1 MAKVK
6 NQVQAKPD
14 AAPASNPKTAAG
26 APGEVEAGLRA
37 LSSTQEPEAG
47 TARPGLAP
55 AGFLN
60 QDPQLVGDFLMEARE
75 HLANI
80 EARLLEI
87 EQGAHTAET
96 LHSAFRSFHTIKGL
110 AGFLEY
116 EVIQQVS
123 HEVETLLDLARN
135 GKLDIQAATV
145 DVILQSGDYLALWL
159 NAIEAAQQG
168 RDFAA
173 PPPPDEL
180 LARVRAAASGKPRP
194 EPEPVPAAAA
204 LPLWDD
210 EPAVD
215 ARAAAAVPPAA
226 EPAAAE
232 QPGAA
237 AGAGSQAAQGAGG
250 RSGEVSLVKV
260 DTAKLEYLVDMV
272 GELVIAQ
279 SMLRHNQDLSAV
291 RSPKLQRDVAH
302 LTRVTAEVQKT
313 AMAMRMVP
321 IGQLF
326 KRMTRLVR
334 DLARKSGKLAEL
346 EMHGEEV
353 ELDRTIVEELS
364 DPLVHMLRN
373 SMDHGLEPAE
383 ERVAAGKSAMGRVR
397 LKASHQAGMIVIEIG
412 DDGRGLD
419 RVRIFRKAV
428 ERGLVAP
435 DAALSD
441 SEVYQL
447 IFEPGFSTAEK
458 VTDVSGRG
466 VGMDVVRK
474 HINKLRGRIDITSTP
489 GAGTVF
495 QLKLPLTL
503 AIIDGLVVLV
513 GGERYIV
520 PIFAVREMFR
530 PAAEKIFTVEGRGE
544 MVMVRDR
551 LLPVIRLGA
560 RLGVASRIED
570 PSQGVMIVGESDTRT
585 FCLLVDELA
594 GKQEVVIKSL
604 GSVFRDVR
612 GVAGGAILGDG
623 RVGLILDLATLAGD
637 TGAVLRG

>member
-6 NQVQAKPD
+6 KPAQARSGP
-14 AAPASNPKTAAG
+14 APEQPAGPPASADVA
-26 APGEVEAGLRA
+26 AGLRA
-37 LSSTQEPEAG
+37 LSTNLEQD
-47 TARPGLAP
+47 AP
-55 AGFLN
+55 QDVVSAPSAALN
-60 QDPQLVGDFLMEARE
+60 QDPQLVGDFLVEARE

-87 EQGAHTAET
+87 EQRAHTQET
-96 LHSAFRSFHTIKGL
+96 LNSAFRSFHTLKGL

-116 EVIQQVS
+116 GVIQRVS

-135 GKLDIQAATV
+135 GELELEPATV
-145 DVILQSGDYLALWL
+145 DVILQAGDYLAVWL
-159 NAIEAAQQG
+159 NFIEAALQG
-168 RDFAA
+168 RQTATPPDPDALLERVRLAACRDKQAEPLTAAPAGVPAPPPAPAEPGAA
-173 PPPPDEL
+173 PPTT
-180 LARVRAAASGKPRP
+180 AASAGAAPSG
-194 EPEPVPAAAA
+194 PAKAA
-204 LPLWDD
+204 
-210 EPAVD
+210 
-215 ARAAAAVPPAA
+215 
-226 EPAAAE
+226 
-232 QPGAA
+232 QPGQ
-237 AGAGSQAAQGAGG
+237 S
-250 RSGEVSLVKV
+250 EVSLVKV

-279 SMLRHNQDLSAV
+279 SLLRHNQDLGMA
-291 RSPKLQRDVAH
+291 RSPKLQRDIAH

-321 IGQLF
+321 VGQLF
-326 KRMTRLVR
+326 RRMTRLVR

-346 EMHGEEV
+346 EMQGEEV
-353 ELDRTIVEELS
+353 ELDRTIVEELA
-364 DPLVHMLRN
+364 DPFVHMLRN
-373 SMDHGLEPAE
+373 SMDHGIEPPG
-383 ERVAAGKSAMGRVR
+383 ERIAAGKPAAGRIR

-419 RVRIFRKAV
+419 RARIFRKAV
-428 ERGLVAP
+428 ERGLAAP
-435 DAALSD
+435 DAVLSD
-441 SEVYQL
+441 NEVYQL

-474 HINKLRGRIDITSTP
+474 HIGKLRGRIEISSTP

-503 AIIDGLVVLV
+503 AIIDGLVVLA

-530 PAAEKIFTVEGRGE
+530 PTPEQIFTVEGRGE

-560 RLGVASRIED
+560 RLGVAARVED
-570 PSQGVMIVGESDTRT
+570 PSQGVMIVGENDSRA

-604 GSVFRDVR
+604 GTVFRDVR

-637 TGAVLRG
+637 TGSLIRNEPPCRYQR